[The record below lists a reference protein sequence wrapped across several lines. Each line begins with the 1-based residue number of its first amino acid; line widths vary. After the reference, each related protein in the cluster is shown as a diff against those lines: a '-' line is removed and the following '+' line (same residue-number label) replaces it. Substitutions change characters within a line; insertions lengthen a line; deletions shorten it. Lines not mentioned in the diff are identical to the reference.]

1 MLGLI
6 GYTAA
11 FPALGAAM
19 RRREFIGLAVGGAA
33 TWPLAARAQQDGS
46 HRLPI
51 IGYLGFASA
60 AIDVAIQQ
68 PFRKALA
75 DLGYVEGRSITVE
88 IRNANGNIER
98 GHAIIDE
105 FVAMPWTCCS
115 HPVL

>member
-1 MLGLI
+1 MLGLN
-6 GYTAA
+6 GYTAV

-46 HRLPI
+46 HRLPT
-51 IGYLGFASA
+51 IGFLGFASA

-68 PFRKALA
+68 PFRKA

-98 GHAIIDE
+98 GHA
-105 FVAMPWTCCS
+105 
-115 HPVL
+115 